1 MISKYFPL
9 SLAIA
14 LSLLLF
20 ASCLG
25 SSDRDI
31 EYSPDAQ
38 IYAFSLSSRADTL
51 NLLNG
56 TAFTIDQVAGK
67 IFNKEPLPYLFHVD
81 SVVISITGSPS
92 LYSPFTQIQFTVEP
106 NNPAGEDSTYFW
118 NQSDSVAVNRLLKI
132 TTTAQ
137 DGETKREYDFQL
149 NIYQQDPYILS
160 WGEGP
165 RATDYL
171 PVAPTDQK
179 TVAFNDRFITYYKSG
194 TTVGAAST
202 ANDDATTWNAATLS
216 TLPSTIRFNSLLAS
230 EEAVYA
236 LDENGDMYGSDDSGI
251 VWSRI
256 PTEHAVQ
263 AIYGTLPSATNGII
277 LVAVND
283 NGTLRFALTDDF
295 SEIRLMNNIPSGI
308 PVSGFTSASVEHPD
322 SYSARYLVLAGG
334 LRENDT
340 PNNAVWLLQEKD
352 DKITYPS
359 NPATIST
366 AGSSLFYYD
375 KRLYLM
381 TLSPGEEMNSFL
393 ISDNFG
399 LEWTAAEENQAFPE
413 GFTPRTNATVI
424 TEDNNIWVFGG
435 ISSTQTQLVD
445 AWRAQLNK
453 FAMD

>member
-137 DGETKREYDFQL
+137 NGETKRGYDFQL

-160 WGEGP
+160 WEKKSN
-165 RATDYL
+165 YL
-171 PVAPTDQK
+171 SSPPTEQK
-179 TVAFNDRFITYYKSG
+179 TILLNDQFITYYKSSG
-194 TTVGAAST
+194 TARAVSTSNDGETWSTVDLEGFPAT
-202 ANDDATTWNAATLS
+202 AQL
-216 TLPSTIRFNSLLAS
+216 NSLLAS
-230 EEAVYA
+230 GNAAYA
-236 LDENGDMYGSDDSGI
+236 LDENGDVYGSDGMGI
-251 VWSRI
+251 AWSRI
-256 PTEHAVQ
+256 PTDHAVQ
-263 AIYGTLPSATNGII
+263 AIYGILPSATNGVI

-359 NPATIST
+359 DPATIST

-381 TLSPGEEMNSFL
+381 TLSLGDEKNSFL

-399 LEWTAAEENQAFPE
+399 LAWTAAEENQAFPE

-424 TEDNNIWVFGG
+424 TEGNNIWVFGG
-435 ISSTQTQLVD
+435 ISSTQTRLVD

>member
-51 NLLNG
+51 NLLSG

-81 SVVISITGSPS
+81 SVVISITGAPS

-106 NNPAGEDSTYFW
+106 NNPAGQDSTYFW

-137 DGETKREYDFQL
+137 DGETKRGYDFQL

-160 WGEGP
+160 WEK
-165 RATDYL
+165 RATEYFDDT
-171 PVAPTDQK
+171 PTDQK
-179 TVAFNDRFITYYKSG
+179 TIAFNGQFITYYKSG
-194 TTVGAAST
+194 ITVGAAST
-202 ANDDATTWNAATLS
+202 ANDDATDWNTTPLS
-216 TLPSTIRFNSLLAS
+216 TLPSTIRFNSLVAS

-236 LDENGDMYGSDDSGI
+236 LDENGDVYGSDDTGI
-251 VWSRI
+251 AWSRI
-256 PTEHAVQ
+256 PTDHVVQ
-263 AIYGTLPSATNGII
+263 AIYGILPSATNGVI

-283 NGTLRFALTDDF
+283 NGTLRFALTDNF
-295 SEIRLMNNIPSGI
+295 SEIRLMNNIPPGM

-322 SYSARYLVLAGG
+322 SYSARYLVLAGE

-352 DKITYPS
+352 NKITYPS
-359 NPATIST
+359 DPATIST
-366 AGSSLFYYD
+366 TGGSLFYYD

-381 TLSPGEEMNSFL
+381 TLPLGEEKNSFL

-399 LEWTAAEENQAFPE
+399 LAWTAAEENQTFPE

-424 TEDNNIWVFGG
+424 TEGNNIWVFGG
-435 ISSTQTQLVD
+435 ISSPQTQLVD

>member
-137 DGETKREYDFQL
+137 NGETKRDYDFQL

-160 WGEGP
+160 WEKKNN
-165 RATDYL
+165 YL
-171 PVAPTDQK
+171 SSPPADQK
-179 TVAFNDRFITYYKSG
+179 TIAFNGRFITYYKRG
-194 TTVGAAST
+194 GTVGAVST
-202 ANDDATTWNAATLS
+202 NDDGETW
-216 TLPSTIRFNSLLAS
+216 STIDLIGFPATARLNSLLAS
-230 EEAVYA
+230 
-236 LDENGDMYGSDDSGI
+236 
-251 VWSRI
+251 
-256 PTEHAVQ
+256 
-263 AIYGTLPSATNGII
+263 
-277 LVAVND
+277 
-283 NGTLRFALTDDF
+283 
-295 SEIRLMNNIPSGI
+295 
-308 PVSGFTSASVEHPD
+308 
-322 SYSARYLVLAGG
+322 
-334 LRENDT
+334 
-340 PNNAVWLLQEKD
+340 
-352 DKITYPS
+352 
-359 NPATIST
+359 
-366 AGSSLFYYD
+366 
-375 KRLYLM
+375 
-381 TLSPGEEMNSFL
+381 
-393 ISDNFG
+393 
-399 LEWTAAEENQAFPE
+399 
-413 GFTPRTNATVI
+413 
-424 TEDNNIWVFGG
+424 
-435 ISSTQTQLVD
+435 
-445 AWRAQLNK
+445 
-453 FAMD
+453 